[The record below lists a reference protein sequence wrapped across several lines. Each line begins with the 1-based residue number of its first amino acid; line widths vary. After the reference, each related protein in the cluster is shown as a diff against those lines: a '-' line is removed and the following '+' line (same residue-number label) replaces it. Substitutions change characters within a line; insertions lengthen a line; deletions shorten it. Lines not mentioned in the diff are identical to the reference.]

1 MKQVNTAFF
10 SQHMFRTPD
19 SYLPTQT
26 DLTDVTLPAELMVQS
41 IIDKHVQYD
50 IYGIILTFV
59 FHPHCCATRLL
70 AFWHLNSQELN
81 KTMMIY
87 LGHAQT
93 MGKNCLYHS
102 LKILVSLHGFATGHN
117 GHTPFSSDIMSM
129 QCYRL
134 TETPDRQ
141 NEKLQVIKL
150 ASVIL
155 VDFMK
160 ALNSSSAFLLKN
172 TITNLIL

>member
-1 MKQVNTAFF
+1 
-10 SQHMFRTPD
+10 
-19 SYLPTQT
+19 
-26 DLTDVTLPAELMVQS
+26 
-41 IIDKHVQYD
+41 
-50 IYGIILTFV
+50 
-59 FHPHCCATRLL
+59 
-70 AFWHLNSQELN
+70 
-81 KTMMIY
+81 MMIY

-160 ALNSSSAFLLKN
+160 ALNSSSAFLLVRA
-172 TITNLIL
+172 IFA